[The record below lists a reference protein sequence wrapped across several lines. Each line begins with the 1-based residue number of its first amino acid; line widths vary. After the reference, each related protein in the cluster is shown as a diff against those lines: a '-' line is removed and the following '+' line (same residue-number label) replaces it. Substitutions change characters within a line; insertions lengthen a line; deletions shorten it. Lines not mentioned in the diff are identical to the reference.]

1 MFDSYVTVEAIAM
14 ENIILDRTMKIGLTE
29 GQIEDLLELEGQQ
42 FSDNFSATGC
52 SLCLNVDVENN
63 KVYYQE
69 CYSRYG
75 NFTGKNRFGDPRTD
89 KLNHPRPGLKTM
101 TLRQFYGAAIGWV

>member
-1 MFDSYVTVEAIAM
+1 MYGTLSEGMVDDLVAM
-14 ENIILDRTMKIGLTE
+14 EW
-29 GQIEDLLELEGQQ
+29 QQ

-52 SLCLNVDVENN
+52 SLCLKVDVEND

-75 NFTGKNRFGDPRTD
+75 NFTGKNIYGDRRDD
-89 KLNHPRPGLKTM
+89 KLSHPTPGLKTM
-101 TLRQFYGAAIGWV
+101 TTHQFYGAAIGWV